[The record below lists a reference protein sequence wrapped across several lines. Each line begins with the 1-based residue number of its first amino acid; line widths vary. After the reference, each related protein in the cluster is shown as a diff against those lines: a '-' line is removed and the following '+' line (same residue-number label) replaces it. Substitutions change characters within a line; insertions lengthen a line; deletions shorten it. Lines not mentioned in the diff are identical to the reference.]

1 MAAKVFIFAP
11 ADPNGET
18 HRKLE
23 QNGCEVSL
31 GKASW
36 HTPQGN
42 TEGEIATAA
51 RDADAMCGTSI
62 RSTPIT
68 RAIMEGADKLRIVA
82 KYTIGCDDVD
92 TDAATELGILVTHS
106 PTESNWGGV
115 AEGTIANM
123 LCILKKLR
131 ERDRHLKSGGEWRT
145 PELTGTYL
153 GARTEGPRADGYPGL
168 TIGIVG
174 MGRVGTRVADLLR
187 PWKVRILA
195 CDPYIPDTHFGEH
208 GATKVDLHTLLRE
221 SDVITL
227 HTFLSR
233 ETTRID

>member
-68 RAIMEGADKLRIVA
+68 RAIMQGADKLRIVA

-92 TDAATELGILVTHS
+92 VDAATELGILVTHS

-115 AEGTIANM
+115 AEGTIAMM
-123 LCILKKLR
+123 LALLKRLR
-131 ERDRHLKSGGEWRT
+131 ERDEYVKRGAWRA
-145 PELTGTYL
+145 EDLQGTYL
-153 GARTEGPRADGYPGL
+153 GARQDGYPGITVGL
-168 TIGIVG
+168 VGLGRIGS
-174 MGRVGTRVADLLR
+174 RVANLLQ
-187 PWKVRILA
+187 PW
-195 CDPYIPDTHFGEH
+195 
-208 GATKVDLHTLLRE
+208 
-221 SDVITL
+221 
-227 HTFLSR
+227 
-233 ETTRID
+233 